1 MAFRAMKRTKVKNAA
16 ETNPYQQATMT
27 SPFKMPSVRC
37 ITGSPQTKATST
49 LPAEA
54 PVVLAITKYTDNA
67 SVFGREFHG
76 TPLYQVQMTHECSP
90 SVFKSFIAS
99 LQQFLQDA
107 HTADENFPENLAELR
122 EQGIVAQITN
132 AEDPFRVGFQQW
144 RIAMYTDR
152 EIMNLLS
159 FIQDFIGYKISQDK
173 KLKNIEIQLSG
184 LPTFEKPE
192 SWTLNV
198 KVEEVVPF
206 SPFAAWPPYG
216 TKVVLAT
223 IEVDETASVCGMLF
237 GNTYAFKDK
246 LEAHG
251 MFGTSMPIN
260 GKSEYV
266 RLFGEVDTNNNE
278 RVAWLILGLTQLIDN
293 TVVQLRVS
301 YKEQISIHTA
311 VQDFLKRL
319 QDVPT
324 IFVVT

>member
-1 MAFRAMKRTKVKNAA
+1 MAFRAIKRAKVKSAA
-16 ETNPYQQATMT
+16 ATNPYQQATMT
-27 SPFKMPSVRC
+27 SPLKMPSVRC
-37 ITGSPQTKATST
+37 MTGSPQTKATSS

-54 PVVLAITKYTDNA
+54 PVVIAITKYTNNA

-76 TPLYQVQMTHECSP
+76 TPLYQVQLAHECRP
-90 SVFKSFIAS
+90 SVFGSVIS
-99 LQQFLQDA
+99 GMQQFLKDA

-122 EQGIVAQITN
+122 EQGIVMTITN
-132 AEDPFRVGFQQW
+132 ADDPFRVGFQQW

-152 EIMNLLS
+152 DIMNLLS
-159 FIQDFIGYKISQDK
+159 FIHDFIVYKITLDK
-173 KLKNIEIQLSG
+173 KLKNIEVQLSG
-184 LPTFEKPE
+184 LSTFEKPE

-198 KVEEVVPF
+198 EVEKVVPF

-223 IEVDETASVCGMLF
+223 IEVDETPSVCGMLF
-237 GNTYAFKDK
+237 GHTYAFKDR

-260 GKSEYV
+260 GKSEFV
-266 RLFGEVDTNNNE
+266 RLFGEVNTNQDD
-278 RVAWLILGLTQLIDN
+278 RVAWLIKGLTEAIDN

-301 YKEQISIHTA
+301 YKEAISIHTA
-311 VQDFLKRL
+311 VQEFLKRL
-319 QDVPT
+319 EAVPT